1 MSPRMA
7 QVSTEGASG
16 GISRD
21 LVLVSIVVPVYN
33 EEMAIGDDLDI
44 ILSTMDETGIDY
56 ELIVVDDGST
66 DQSARIVRERGRVRL
81 IQHPMNQGVGA
92 ARTAGMRQ
100 ARGQIIVTTD
110 GDGTYPNQ
118 DIPRLLAHMGEYD
131 MVIGA
136 RTREAGSLPWLRGP
150 AKAFIRLLASYLTGT
165 RIPDLNSGLRCF
177 RREVAERFL
186 PLLPSGHSW
195 ESTITLAF
203 LTSGYKV
210 HFLPVDYYQ
219 RKGRSTFR
227 PIQDTLNYL
236 RLVGRTVMY
245 FDPLKVLG
253 PIALALLGF
262 GGLKLV
268 RDIIV
273 YDWRVPT
280 NTVIILMTGM
290 QIGALALL
298 ADLIV
303 RRGGRGP

>member
-1 MSPRMA
+1 MVPLMA
-7 QVSTEGASG
+7 QVSTEGAPG

-21 LVLVSIVVPVYN
+21 LGLVSIVVPVYN
-33 EEMAIGDDLDI
+33 EEMAIGDDLDV
-44 ILSTMDETGIDY
+44 ILRTMDATGMDY
-56 ELIVVDDGST
+56 EVIVVDDGST
-66 DQSARIVRERGRVRL
+66 DRSEQIVRERGRVRL
-81 IQHPMNQGVGA
+81 IQHARNQGVGA
-92 ARTAGMRQ
+92 ARTAGMRH

-110 GDGTYPNQ
+110 GDGTYPNR
-118 DIPRLLAHMGEYD
+118 DIPRLLAHMGEND

-136 RTREAGSLPWLRGP
+136 RTREAGSLPWLRAP

-210 HFLPVDYYQ
+210 HFVPVDYYQ

-227 PIQDTLNYL
+227 PIQDTFNYL
-236 RLVGRTVMY
+236 RLVMRTIMY

-253 PIALALLGF
+253 PIALAVLGF

-280 NTVIILMTGM
+280 NTVMILMTGM

-303 RRGGRGP
+303 RRTGRRP